1 MKTRLVAG
9 TRRLRRERLLLV
21 VSGGPDKGLSVALDE
36 GPVVVGTGS
45 GCALRLSDDTV
56 SSRHCELFWR
66 DGRVTVSDLG
76 STNGVVLDGVA
87 IIEAFASAGSKVKL
101 AQTTLT
107 LKADKAEEIAVSEA
121 SRFGPLIGE
130 SPVMKA
136 LFAQL
141 EAVAK
146 SDAPLLLEGETGT
159 GKDLTAEAIH
169 FASPRAG
176 GPFVV
181 FDCGAAAA
189 TLLEGELFGSEKGA
203 FTGADQTRV
212 GLAEAAD
219 GGTLLLDEVGEVP
232 LELQPKLL
240 RLLERREVRRLGSN
254 TARSV
259 DVRIIAAT
267 NRSLR
272 AMVKAGTF
280 REDLYFRLAALKVR
294 LPSLRERLDDVPALV
309 DRMMAEHG
317 SKRAFTDLIESDQAL
332 LLEHRWPGNVRELR
346 NVVERLLAFSSVP
359 AASLLEPETQSVT
372 DVGAELLPLPVARE
386 RATTAFERRYLKEAL
401 GRSKGNVSEAA
412 RLAQV
417 SRQFLQRLMRKH
429 SLG

>member
-1 MKTRLVAG
+1 MKTRLVASA
-9 TRRLRRERLLLV
+9 RRLKRERLQLV
-21 VSGGPDKGLSVALDE
+21 VSGGPDKGMSVALDD

-45 GCALRLSDDTV
+45 GCGLKLTDDTV

-66 DGRVTVSDLG
+66 DGRVTVRDLG
-76 STNGVVLDGVA
+76 STNGVVLDGVFVTEA
-87 IIEAFASAGSKVKL
+87 IATAGSKIKL
-101 AQTTLT
+101 AQTALT

-121 SRFGPLIGE
+121 TRFGPLIGE
-130 SPVMKA
+130 SGAMKA

-141 EAVAK
+141 EAVAR
-146 SDAPLLLEGETGT
+146 SDAAVLLEGETGT

-169 FASPRAG
+169 SASARAD

-181 FDCGAAAA
+181 FDCGAAAG

-203 FTGADQTRV
+203 FTGAQQTRV

-254 TARSV
+254 AARTV
-259 DVRIIAAT
+259 DVRIIGAT

-280 REDLYFRLAALKVR
+280 REDLYFRLCALKVR
-294 LPSLRERLDDVPALV
+294 LPSLRERLEDVPALV
-309 DRMMAEHG
+309 NLMLAEHG
-317 SKRAFTDLIESDQAL
+317 SKRSFADLSESDQTL

-359 AASLLEPETQSVT
+359 AMSLVEPELQSVT
-372 DVGAELLPLPVARE
+372 DVGDELLPLSVARE
-386 RATTAFERRYLKEAL
+386 KATTAFERRYLKEAL

-429 SLG
+429 SFS